1 MVSAIKEPILS
12 YLVNSFISMKIK
24 LSRPVV
30 FMDLETTGLSLTQD
44 RIVEIAMLKVNPDG
58 TKVKKRK
65 LINPEKP
72 IPPEVTAIHGISD
85 EMVKDAPIFKVA
97 ANEIKQFMDGSDLAG
112 YNSNKFDWPLLME
125 EFLRCG
131 LDFDITDRKLLDV
144 QRIYHVMEPR
154 NLSAAYKFYCDQ
166 ILENAHSAE
175 ADVNATWEVFEAQ
188 IQKYDQLGDTIESVL
203 QQIGEDEIIDFA
215 RRFIMENGKE
225 VFNFG
230 KHKGKVVEDVLK
242 NEPSYYDW
250 MMKSD
255 FAMHTKQKLTEIL
268 NRAILKHRSN

>member
-1 MVSAIKEPILS
+1 M
-12 YLVNSFISMKIK
+12 
-24 LSRPVV
+24 PVV

-58 TKVKKRK
+58 SQVKKRK

-97 ANEIKQFMDGSDLAG
+97 ANEIKQFMDGCDLAG

-131 LDFDITDRKLLDV
+131 LDFEITDRKLLDV

-166 ILENAHSAE
+166 TLENAHSAE

-188 IQKYDQLGDTIESVL
+188 IQKYDQLGNTIESVL

-215 RRFIMENGKE
+215 RRFVMENGKA

>member
-1 MVSAIKEPILS
+1 
-12 YLVNSFISMKIK
+12 
-24 LSRPVV
+24 
-30 FMDLETTGLSLTQD
+30 
-44 RIVEIAMLKVNPDG
+44 
-58 TKVKKRK
+58 
-65 LINPEKP
+65 
-72 IPPEVTAIHGISD
+72 
-85 EMVKDAPIFKVA
+85 
-97 ANEIKQFMDGSDLAG
+97 
-112 YNSNKFDWPLLME
+112 
-125 EFLRCG
+125 
-131 LDFDITDRKLLDV
+131 
-144 QRIYHVMEPR
+144 MEPR

-166 ILENAHSAE
+166 TLENAHSAE

-188 IQKYDQLGDTIESVL
+188 IQKYDQLGNTIESVL

-215 RRFIMENGKE
+215 RRFVMENGKA

>member
-1 MVSAIKEPILS
+1 
-12 YLVNSFISMKIK
+12 MKIR
-24 LSRPVV
+24 LIRPVV

-58 TKVKKRK
+58 SQVKKRK

-97 ANEIKQFMDGSDLAG
+97 ANEIKQFMDGCDLAG

-131 LDFDITDRKLLDV
+131 LDFEITDRKLLDV

-166 ILENAHSAE
+166 TLENAHSAE

-188 IQKYDQLGDTIESVL
+188 IQKYDQLGNTIESVL

-215 RRFIMENGKE
+215 RRFVMENGKA

>member
-1 MVSAIKEPILS
+1 
-12 YLVNSFISMKIK
+12 MKIT
-24 LSRPVV
+24 LIRPIV

-58 TKVKKRK
+58 SNVKKRK
-65 LINPEKP
+65 LINPEMP
-72 IPPEVTAIHGISD
+72 IPPEVTAIHGITN

-97 ANEIKQFMDGSDLAG
+97 ANEIKQFMEGSDLAG

-131 LDFDITDRKLLDV
+131 LEFDITGRKMLDV
-144 QRIYHVMEPR
+144 QKIYHVMEPR
-154 NLSAAYKFYCDQ
+154 TLSAAYKFYCDQ
-166 ILENAHSAE
+166 VLENAHSAE
-175 ADVNATWEVFEAQ
+175 SDVNATWEVFEAQ
-188 IQKYDQLGDTIESVL
+188 IQKYEQLGNTIQSVL
-203 QQIGEDEIIDFA
+203 QQIGEDEIVDFA
-215 RRFIMENGKE
+215 RRIIIENGKE
-225 VFNFG
+225 IFNFG

-250 MMKSD
+250 MMKND

-268 NRAILKHRSN
+268 NRAILKHRGN

>member
-1 MVSAIKEPILS
+1 
-12 YLVNSFISMKIK
+12 MKIRLNK
-24 LSRPVV
+24 PVV

-58 TKVKKRK
+58 TQVKKRK

-85 EMVKDAPIFKVA
+85 EMVKDAPIFRVA
-97 ANEIKQFMDGSDLAG
+97 ANEIKQFMDGADLGG

-131 LDFDITDRKLLDV
+131 LEFDISDRKLLDV
-144 QRIYHVMEPR
+144 QKIYHVMEPR

-166 ILENAHSAE
+166 TLENAHSAE

-215 RRFIMENGKE
+215 RRFVMENGKP

-268 NRAILKHRSN
+268 NKAILKHRAN